1 MLISDWSSDVC
12 SSDLVGGVLVG
23 TESALIRP
31 SGTFSRR
38 REKGWVE
45 GALGLSGFFSRR
57 REKGFISVE
66 VELLGELVVAE
77 FLQGLPAG
85 LGAVG
90 GFGLLFDAGVD
101 GAALF
106 GDLGEVADAG
116 AGDEDGGAGFLE
128 GGVDA
133 GRPVDAGRNPIPT
146 LPSP

>member
-1 MLISDWSSDVC
+1 MLIFFFKQKTAYERRISDWSSDVC
-12 SSDLVGGVLVG
+12 SSDLGVLVG

-38 REKGWVE
+38 REKG
-45 GALGLSGFFSRR
+45 FR
-57 REKGFISVE
+57 SVE
-66 VELLGELVVAE
+66 VELFGELVVAE
-77 FLQGLPAG
+77 FLEGLPTG

-90 GFGLLFDAGVD
+90 GFSLLFDAGVD